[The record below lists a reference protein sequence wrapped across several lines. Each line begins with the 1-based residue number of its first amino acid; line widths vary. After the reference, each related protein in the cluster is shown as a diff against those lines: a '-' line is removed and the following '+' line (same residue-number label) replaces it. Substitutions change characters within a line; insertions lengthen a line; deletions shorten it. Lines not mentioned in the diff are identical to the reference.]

1 MDEPWPAGVSDNH
14 LLAALP
20 ARDRGRVAR
29 LLRPVPLRVDE
40 SLHRPGGPIATVY
53 FPTAGII
60 SVRMLTPEG
69 RSLEVGLVGREG
81 LAGWS
86 LALGA
91 ARTPLSLVVQSP
103 GAALRLSARA
113 FREELARRG
122 ALHRLLLRYTDA
134 FLHMMLHLAVC
145 GYFHPLE
152 QRCCLRLL
160 LTADRESADQ
170 FALTQELLA
179 HTLGVRRTSV
189 SAAARQLQRKGLIRY
204 RRGRVRLLDRDG
216 LEASSCPCYAALR
229 DRFDRL
235 VP

>member
-1 MDEPWPAGVSDNH
+1 LSDNH

-29 LLRPVPLRVDE
+29 HLAPVPLRVDDV
-40 SLHRPGGPIATVY
+40 LHRPGDPIVHVY
-53 FPTAGII
+53 FPTAGIV

-91 ARTPLSLVVQSP
+91 ASTPLALVVQSP
-103 GAALRLSARA
+103 GAALSLSARA

-160 LTADRESADQ
+160 LTADRETSDQ
-170 FALTQELLA
+170 FGLTQELLA

-189 SAAARQLQRKGLIRY
+189 SAAARELQQKGLIRY
-204 RRGRVRLLDRDG
+204 RRGRVRVLDRDG
-216 LEASSCPCYAALR
+216 LEATSCPCYAALR
-229 DRFDRL
+229 GKFDGL
-235 VP
+235 ST

>member
-1 MDEPWPAGVSDNH
+1 MDEPRPAGLSDNH

-29 LLRPVPLRVDE
+29 RLRPVPLRVHE
-40 SLHRPGGPIATVY
+40 VLQRPGEPISTVY
-53 FPTAGII
+53 FPTAGVI

-69 RSLEVGLVGREG
+69 RSLEVGVVGREG

-86 LALGA
+86 LLLGSPS
-91 ARTPLSLVVQSP
+91 TPLALVVQSP
-103 GAALRLSARA
+103 GEALGLSARA
-113 FREELARRG
+113 FREELAGRG
-122 ALHRLLLRYTDA
+122 ALYRLLLRYTDA

-145 GYFHPLE
+145 GYYHPLE

-160 LTADRESADQ
+160 LTSDRLSSDQ

-189 SAAARQLQRKGLIRY
+189 SAAARALQEKGLIRY
-204 RRGRVRLLDRDG
+204 RRGRVRVLDRDG
-216 LEASSCPCYAALR
+216 LEASSCPCYSALR
-229 DRFDRL
+229 GKFDQL
-235 VP
+235 FA

>member
-1 MDEPWPAGVSDNH
+1 MDEPRSAGLSDNH

-29 LLRPVPLRVDE
+29 HLRPAPLRVHE
-40 SLHRPGGPIATVY
+40 VLHRPGDPISTVY
-53 FPTAGII
+53 FPTGGVI

-69 RSLEVGLVGREG
+69 RSLEVGVVGREG
-81 LAGWS
+81 VAGWC
-86 LALGA
+86 LALGSA
-91 ARTPLSLVVQSP
+91 STPLSLVVQSP
-103 GAALRLSARA
+103 GEALSLSARA
-113 FREELARRG
+113 FREELGLRG

-152 QRCCLRLL
+152 QRCSLRLL
-160 LTADRESADQ
+160 LTADRVRSDQ

-189 SAAARQLQRKGLIRY
+189 SAAAQGLQERGLIRY
-204 RRGRVRLLDRDG
+204 RRGRVRVLDRDG
-216 LEASSCPCYAALR
+216 LEAASCPCYSALR
-229 DRFDRL
+229 GKFDGL
-235 VP
+235 FV